1 MFVSPRNGSAIGQ
14 LELLHQA
21 LPAGWCSELVS
32 FSTFYRSPG
41 TKPVAW
47 VIHCSRQGGVAL
59 YRVYPAASYPSH
71 KPGRPPLLP
80 SWLSLALPSPWIT
93 FGYTSR
99 ILKVFSLW
107 CGMSRHSLS
116 LHACKAYFQCF
127 TYFSFRNISR
137 VNFVYDYGITEISN
151 EKMYVLIKV
160 LSAWTHPVRENY
172 QYYLTLLCH
181 TKWFASQLLKSI
193 WILERVMVRRYGLTY
208 SNRSVWGCCHFVPF
222 FAKNKY
228 ISLHIWNF

>member
-1 MFVSPRNGSAIGQ
+1 M
-14 LELLHQA
+14 
-21 LPAGWCSELVS
+21 
-32 FSTFYRSPG
+32 
-41 TKPVAW
+41 AW
-47 VIHCSRQGGVAL
+47 VILAAAGREVFLSTGFILLPLISVTNLTGHHC
-59 YRVYPAASYPSH
+59 YPAGYPWRS
-71 KPGRPPLLP
+71 RPHRLP
-80 SWLSLALPSPWIT
+80 SAAVSA
-93 FGYTSR
+93 FACTSR
-99 ILKVFSLW
+99 ILKIVLLW
-107 CGMSRHSLS
+107 CQISRPSLS
-116 LHACKAYFQCF
+116 PHAGKAHFQRSS
-127 TYFSFRNISR
+127 YFSFRNISR

-160 LSAWTHPVRENY
+160 LSAWTHPIRENY

-193 WILERVMVRRYGLTY
+193 WILERVMVGRYSLTY